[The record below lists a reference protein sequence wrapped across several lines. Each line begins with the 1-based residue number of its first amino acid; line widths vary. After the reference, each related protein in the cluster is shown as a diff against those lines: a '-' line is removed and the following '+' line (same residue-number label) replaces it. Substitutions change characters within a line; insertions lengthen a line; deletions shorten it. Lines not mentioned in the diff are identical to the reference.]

1 MTEIDIDKDAA
12 LKAIKDSIPP
22 EYSDPTEEQQ
32 LAIDALDKRT
42 GVNPNLKKRKKD
54 KDDKI
59 DELPKY
65 YVQKFSNDT
74 MLIESVLIAGVPKF
88 LVARNGSITIEDQ
101 SVFPDKV
108 LKPLE
113 HLSYVNKPHSFE
125 SAVEVDACIKSTIKY
140 VCYMLWYSINLI
152 FCQAIRF

>member
-1 MTEIDIDKDAA
+1 MN
-12 LKAIKDSIPP
+12 S
-22 EYSDPTEEQQ
+22 
-32 LAIDALDKRT
+32 
-42 GVNPNLKKRKKD
+42 
-54 KDDKI
+54 
-59 DELPKY
+59 PKY

-113 HLSYVNKPHSFE
+113 PLSYVNKPHSFE
-125 SAVEVDACIKSTIKY
+125 SAVEVDACIKIGQLSMSATCFGIPS
-140 VCYMLWYSINLI
+140 V
-152 FCQAIRF
+152 